1 MSTPPPTSIRLT
13 QAASILISTL
23 ASGSSIALSTLLIP
37 RLLESPT
44 PLMVRQWTNS
54 YNVTKL
60 IFPFLGNL
68 STVLY
73 LTLAGH
79 YHTRLSAGTRGA
91 LYLAAGALCLSVTP
105 YTWAFVIPLNK
116 RILRKAEEMKGL
128 EGKRLEEMEAMDLEE
143 EGVGP
148 RGEEGAKWLVDQ
160 WGVWNL
166 GRGVAWGVA
175 GVLGLA
181 ATV

>member
-1 MSTPPPTSIRLT
+1 MSTQPPPSIRLT
-13 QAASILISTL
+13 QAATILISTL
-23 ASGSSIALSTLLIP
+23 TSGSSLALSTLLTP

-44 PLMVRQWTNS
+44 PLMLHQWSNS
-54 YNVTKL
+54 HKVTGR
-60 IFPFLGNL
+60 IFPVLGTL

-73 LTLAGH
+73 LSLAH
-79 YHTRLSAGTRGA
+79 QFRSFSTGTKGR
-91 LYLAAGALCLSVTP
+91 LYLAAGLLCFSVTP
-105 YTWAFVIPLNK
+105 YTWAFMIPLNK
-116 RILRKAEEMKGL
+116 RILRKAEEMRGL
-128 EGKRLEEMEAMDLEE
+128 EGMGAVEVERMDLEE

-166 GRGVAWGVA
+166 GRAVAWGLA